1 MSAITVSNCPLS
13 NAASALRFGRMGNIA
28 IEADIENGKVIPRE
42 PEKLPVTGKALIT
55 VLPTQT
61 KKPDINVIN
70 SVIGTLKTDI
80 DAAEWQRQERDA
92 WEDRIRKQWG
102 ER

>member
-1 MSAITVSNCPLS
+1 MS
-13 NAASALRFGRMGNIA
+13 NIV

-42 PEKLPVTGKALIT
+42 PEKLPTTGKALIT
-55 VLPTQT
+55 VLPTET

-80 DAAEWQRQERDA
+80 DVVEWQRRERA
-92 WEDRIRKQWG
+92 KWGERERKQW
-102 ER
+102 RNVR